1 MEISKGQKKL
11 IEKEVLA
18 LATSDLKD
26 KPNVVAVACCRVVG
40 KSKILITDNFMSKT
54 RKNLLKNNKVAIA
67 VWSRDGEEGYQFK
80 GRAQYLTSG
89 KWKKVVDND
98 PNNKGL
104 SHKAAILVTVNEI
117 WDLANTKLLAKR

>member
-18 LATSDLKD
+18 LASSDLKD

-80 GRAQYLTSG
+80 DRA
-89 KWKKVVDND
+89 WKKIVDKD
-98 PNNKGL
+98 PNNKDL
-104 SHKAAILVTVNEI
+104 AHKAAVLVTVNEI